1 MPIFSLV
8 SCSKSNVAQPK
19 TRPSD
24 LSPSLLFTRCA
35 GAELNIGGRTILVDP
50 GVPSSG
56 TTLFGENGFIV
67 GREAFTSDAELTKTL
82 LHETLRPVTNQSA
95 VDVSGEVATSEGT
108 GGKVLIGFLI
118 GAAVVGGVT
127 AIVLSGGTAA
137 PAIIVALEAAGDV
150 AVGTELVD
158 VVIRSTP

>member
-1 MPIFSLV
+1 
-8 SCSKSNVAQPK
+8 
-19 TRPSD
+19 
-24 LSPSLLFTRCA
+24 
-35 GAELNIGGRTILVDP
+35 
-50 GVPSSG
+50 
-56 TTLFGENGFIV
+56 
-67 GREAFTSDAELTKTL
+67 LTKTL

-118 GAAVVGGVT
+118 GAAVVGGVA